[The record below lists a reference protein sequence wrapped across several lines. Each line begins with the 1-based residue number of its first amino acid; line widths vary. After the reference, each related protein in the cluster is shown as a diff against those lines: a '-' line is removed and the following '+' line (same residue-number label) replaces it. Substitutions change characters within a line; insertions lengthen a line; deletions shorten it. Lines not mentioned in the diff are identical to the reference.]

1 MGSLLLWLKSS
12 FTKVN
17 NLEELAVN
25 EVTVFLYLH
34 AFMHLWYLISR
45 QVEI

>member
-1 MGSLLLWLKSS
+1 MGSLLLWLKISS
-12 FTKVN
+12 TKVN

-25 EVTVFLYLH
+25 DVTVFLYLH
-34 AFMHLWYLISR
+34 AFMHLRCLISR